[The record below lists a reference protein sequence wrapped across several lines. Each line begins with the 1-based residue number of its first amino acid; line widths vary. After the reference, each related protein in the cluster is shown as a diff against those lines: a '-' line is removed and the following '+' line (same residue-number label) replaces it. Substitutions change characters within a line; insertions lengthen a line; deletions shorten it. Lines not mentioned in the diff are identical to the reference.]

1 MKAKLFP
8 GLTSLVVT
16 ITLVA
21 SFPSFATHHDTG
33 TLVED
38 GTLVPILLQNPDA
51 LPGGAPRT
59 AVPFFAEYYDTLC
72 AVMLGC
78 SESIGAVTVR
88 LTSTAGDWY
97 ETEFDTSDGML
108 DIPVSGESGFY
119 TLTIRT
125 SAGVVY
131 QGEFNI

>member
-1 MKAKLFP
+1 MKLKYSFLKL
-8 GLTSLVVT
+8 GLALM
-16 ITLVA
+16 
-21 SFPSFATHHDTG
+21 
-33 TLVED
+33 
-38 GTLVPILLQNPDA
+38 LVPLSAPAVPADAMVAQDGETIILRPRDNET
-51 LPGGAPRT
+51 GGAPRT
-59 AVPFFAEYYDTLC
+59 AVPFFAEYFDTLSC
-72 AVMLGC
+72 VMLG
-78 SESIGAVTVR
+78 SNDTIGEVTVR

>member
-38 GTLVPILLQNPDA
+38 GTLVPILLQKPDA

-59 AVPFFAEYYDTLC
+59 AVPFFAEYYDTLS
-72 AVMLGC
+72 AVMLGS
-78 SESIGAVTVR
+78 SESIGDVTVR

-97 ETEFDTSDGML
+97 QTVFDTSDGAVL
-108 DIPVSGESGFY
+108 VPASGLSGHY
-119 TLTIRT
+119 VLTIET
-125 SAGVVY
+125 ADHTVY
-131 QGEFNI
+131 EGEFYL

>member
-1 MKAKLFP
+1 MKLKYFFLKL
-8 GLTSLVVT
+8 GLALM
-16 ITLVA
+16 
-21 SFPSFATHHDTG
+21 
-33 TLVED
+33 
-38 GTLVPILLQNPDA
+38 LVPLFAPAVPADAMVAQDGETIILRPRDNDT
-51 LPGGAPRT
+51 GGAPRT
-59 AVPFFAEYYDTLC
+59 AVPFFAEYYDTLS

-78 SESIGAVTVR
+78 SESIGEVTVR

>member
-1 MKAKLFP
+1 MEDDP
-8 GLTSLVVT
+8 VIIHVV
-16 ITLVA
+16 VKE
-21 SFPSFATHHDTG
+21 SNKP
-33 TLVED
+33 E
-38 GTLVPILLQNPDA
+38 
-51 LPGGAPRT
+51 GAPRT

-78 SESIGAVTVR
+78 SESIGDVTVR

>member
-1 MKAKLFP
+1 MKLKYFFLKL
-8 GLTSLVVT
+8 GLALM
-16 ITLVA
+16 
-21 SFPSFATHHDTG
+21 
-33 TLVED
+33 
-38 GTLVPILLQNPDA
+38 LVPLFAPAVPADAMVAQDGETIILRPRDNDT
-51 LPGGAPRT
+51 GGAPRT
-59 AVPFFAEYYDTLC
+59 AVPFFAEYYDTLS

-78 SESIGAVTVR
+78 SESIGEVTVR

-125 SAGVVY
+125 SSGVVY